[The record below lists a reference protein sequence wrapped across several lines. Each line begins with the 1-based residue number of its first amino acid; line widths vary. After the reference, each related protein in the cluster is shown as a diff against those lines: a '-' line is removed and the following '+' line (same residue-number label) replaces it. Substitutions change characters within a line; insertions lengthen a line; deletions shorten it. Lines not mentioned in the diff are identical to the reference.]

1 MTTISQL
8 TETMNT
14 TIDEAN
20 DDIEQL
26 KQCNECMA
34 DRIERNQHLIDWNKG
49 VISHA
54 EFTIEYAEKGK
65 DDDDLRTRL
74 AAALHAHTTYWMRI
88 AIKHPDIDRGFL
100 NKPFDELAPID
111 KLAPLRDA
119 DTILSIVRGE

>member
-1 MTTISQL
+1 MTTIPQL
-8 TETMNT
+8 VETMNT

-26 KQCNECMA
+26 RQCNECMT

-74 AAALHAHTTYWMRI
+74 ASALHDHRTYWMNI
-88 AIKHPDIDRGFL
+88 ATKCNDVDRGFL
-100 NKPFDELAPID
+100 DKPFDELPGID
-111 KLAPLRDA
+111 KFSALRDA
-119 DTILSIVRGE
+119 DHILDVIRGA